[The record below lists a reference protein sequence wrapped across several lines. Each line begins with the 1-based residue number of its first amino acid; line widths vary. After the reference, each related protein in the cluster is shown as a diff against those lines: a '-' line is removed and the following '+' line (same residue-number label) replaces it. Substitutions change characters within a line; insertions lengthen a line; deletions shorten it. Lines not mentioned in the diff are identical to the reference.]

1 MNHLGPR
8 TTTCVVCAVTHIPR
22 RRPSVMLKDV
32 MVRVRLSLWLFLT
45 GLLPKRKF
53 KPKTKKLR
61 KDFRVDGRFYVDGV
75 ILGDLAHEG
84 WTKAMKS
91 SPLLEINRPSEF
103 PESSL
108 TKTVTNHKCH
118 TRFVMRTLKD
128 PGLMIFGCDY
138 CWRVY
143 WVRLWN

>member
-1 MNHLGPR
+1 
-8 TTTCVVCAVTHIPR
+8 
-22 RRPSVMLKDV
+22 MLKDV

-61 KDFRVDGRFYVDGV
+61 KDFRVNGRHYVDGV
-75 ILGDLAHEG
+75 IMGDPAQEG
-84 WTKAMKS
+84 WTKAMRG
-91 SPLLEINRPSEF
+91 PLSAVGQ
-103 PESSL
+103 S
-108 TKTVTNHKCH
+108 TTVTNHKCH